1 MTTISEMLETAIQ
14 HQRSGRIA
22 QAEEL
27 YRQILAQDPEQ
38 VDALHHL
45 GLASHQLGRT
55 EEAIEYLREAVRLNP
70 GFAEANNSLGV
81 ALSKAGKLDDAAQSY
96 RRALDVRPDLAH
108 VHNNLGLVLTQ
119 QGKLREAEDC
129 YRCALLREPRD
140 HRIHNSLGY
149 ALIQQGKLTEA
160 IACYHEALRHRPNY
174 AMAHSNLGTALL
186 EQGKLAEA
194 AARFETAL
202 AIDPRLAEA
211 HNGLGLVHQEQGR
224 LAEALAC
231 FRRAL
236 DVRPG
241 FVQALVNVGRVHEE
255 EGSLDEARAALDL
268 ALRLDPNHIPA
279 RAQQAMRM
287 RGRSPE
293 TDLAILENAIT
304 GPFLPEAD
312 RAVVHFALAAVYDA
326 QGSHAQAAHQSR
338 RANALR
344 LALSQRR
351 HDASDPEM
359 QRTLADK
366 FIEIFTNDLI
376 ERMNGYGFDTE
387 MPVFIIGLPRS
398 GTSLT
403 EQILASHSRVF
414 GAGELTLAQ
423 ETFVSIPSVTN
434 LERSPLDCVLDL
446 NRDNVQA
453 LARSHLDRLR
463 ALSSSAARVVDK
475 MFNNYLY
482 LGFLAVLF
490 PRSRFI
496 HCRRD
501 LRDTALSCW
510 MTDFTRIRWA
520 NDPGHIATRF
530 RDYQRLME
538 HWRRAL
544 PVTWLDVSYEEMV
557 NDLEGTARRL
567 IDWCGLEWEPA
578 CLEFHKTE
586 RPVQTASATQV
597 RQALYSTSVGRW
609 HNYAAV
615 LPELF
620 RDL

>member
-1 MTTISEMLETAIQ
+1 MTTISEIFDTAVAY
-14 HQRSGRIA
+14 QRSGQIHR
-22 QAEEL
+22 AEDL
-27 YRQILAQDPEQ
+27 YRQILTRDPDH

-45 GLASHQLGRT
+45 GLASHELGRS
-55 EEAIEYLREAVRLNP
+55 EEAVEYLRRAVLQSP
-70 GFAEANNSLGV
+70 GFADAHNSLGI
-81 ALSKAGKLDDAAQSY
+81 ALCKAGKLEDAAQSY
-96 RRALDVRPDLAH
+96 LRALDLRPDLAH
-108 VHNNLGLVLTQ
+108 AHNNLGLVLTQ
-119 QGKLREAEDC
+119 QGKLLEAENC
-129 YRCALLREPRD
+129 YRRALLGEPRD
-140 HRIHNSLGY
+140 HRIHNRLGY
-149 ALIQQGKLTEA
+149 ALKQQGKLAEA
-160 IACYHEALRHRPNY
+160 MSAYHEALRHRPNY
-174 AMAHSNLGTALL
+174 AIAHSNLGTALL
-186 EQGKLAEA
+186 EQGKLHEA

-202 AIDPRLAEA
+202 AIDPQLAEA

-224 LAEALAC
+224 HAQALAS

-241 FVQALVNVGRVHEE
+241 FIPAFVNIGRLHEE
-255 EGSLDEARAALDL
+255 QGNLEEARAAFDE
-268 ALRLDPNHIPA
+268 ALEVDPNHVPA
-279 RAQQAMRM
+279 RAQQAVRL
-287 RGRSPE
+287 RGRLPE
-293 TDLAILENAIT
+293 TDRAFLENALT
-304 GPFLPEAD
+304 GPFLSEAD
-312 RAVVHFALAAVYDA
+312 RAVVHFALASVYDT
-326 QGSHAQAAHQSR
+326 QRSYAQAADHSR

-344 LALSQRR
+344 LALLQRR
-351 HDASDPEM
+351 HDATDPLM
-359 QRTLADK
+359 QRT
-366 FIEIFTNDLI
+366 FIDSLITTFTPEII
-376 ERMNGYGFDTE
+376 ERMNGHGIDTE
-387 MPVFIIGLPRS
+387 VPVFIVGLPRS

-414 GAGELTLAQ
+414 GGGELTLAQ
-423 ETFVSIPSVTN
+423 ETFVSIPQVAN
-434 LERSPLDCVLDL
+434 LERPPLDCVRDL

-453 LARSHLDRLR
+453 LGCSHLERLR

-544 PVTWLDVSYEEMV
+544 PVQWLEVSYEEMV

-578 CLEFHKTE
+578 CLEFHKTK
-586 RPVQTASATQV
+586 RPVRTASATQV
-597 RQALYSTSVGRW
+597 RQALYATSVGRW
-609 HNYAAV
+609 HNYAEV